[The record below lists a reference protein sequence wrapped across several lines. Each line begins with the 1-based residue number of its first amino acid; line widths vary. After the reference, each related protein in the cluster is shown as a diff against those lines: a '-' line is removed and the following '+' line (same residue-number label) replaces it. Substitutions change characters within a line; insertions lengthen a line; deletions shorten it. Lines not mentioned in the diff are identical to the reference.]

1 MIEKRLFGLVS
12 AVVAAVMLLAIGG
25 LSAAE
30 LLRGPALSTLVPV
43 EDLAERVEYY
53 VEELEECVESLEEY
67 EDSIDKIERYSN
79 TLAVIALAVG
89 LHDQDS
95 SLRKAAP
102 VLVKAC
108 QELANAK
115 DFSGARSGVA
125 GIKAALTASGDPAT
139 LKWTKVA
146 DLHALMERVP
156 QINARVKSRMRKFER
171 GSSDLMGYT
180 ASLVAIGQGSM
191 ANADDTE
198 APEKVAEWYKYCRQM
213 RDAAGAL
220 NKAVHAKNEDA
231 AKTAMQALQ
240 QSCDDCHAVFHQ
252 DEQ

>member
-1 MIEKRLFGLVS
+1 MIEKRSFGLVG
-12 AVVAAVMLLAIGG
+12 AVVAIVLFLTIGEIQ
-25 LSAAE
+25 AAE

-43 EDLAERVEYY
+43 EDLVDRVEYY
-53 VEELEECVESLEEY
+53 VEELEECVEDLSEY
-67 EDSIDKIERYSN
+67 EDSVEKIERYSN
-79 TLAVIALAVG
+79 TLAVIALAAG

-102 VLVKAC
+102 VLVKAS

-115 DFSGARSGVA
+115 DYSEARAGVA
-125 GIKAALTASGDPAT
+125 GIKAALSASGNPAT

-156 QINARVKSRMRKFER
+156 QINVRVKSRMRKFER
-171 GSSDLMGYT
+171 GSSDLKGYS

-191 ANADDTE
+191 ANADETE
-198 APEKVAEWYKYCRQM
+198 APDKVAEWYKYCTQM

-220 NKAVHAKNEDA
+220 NKAAHAKNENA
-231 AKTAMQALQ
+231 AKLAMEALQ

-252 DEQ
+252 DDH

>member
-1 MIEKRLFGLVS
+1 MIVKRSFGLVG
-12 AVVAAVMLLAIGG
+12 AVVAIVLFLTIGEMQ
-25 LSAAE
+25 AAE
-30 LLRGPALSTLVPV
+30 LLRGPALSTLVPA
-43 EDLAERVEYY
+43 EDLVDRVEYY
-53 VEELEECVESLEEY
+53 VEELEECVENLEEY
-67 EDSIDKIERYSN
+67 EDSIEKIERYSN
-79 TLAVIALAVG
+79 TLAVIALAAG

-102 VLVKAC
+102 VVVKAC

-115 DFSGARSGVA
+115 DFSEARAAVA
-125 GIKAALTASGDPAT
+125 GIKAALSASGNPAT

-156 QINARVKSRMRKFER
+156 QINVRVKSRMRKFER
-171 GSSDLMGYT
+171 GSSDLKGYT

-191 ANADDTE
+191 ANADETE
-198 APEKVAEWYKYCRQM
+198 APEKVAEWYKYCAQM

-220 NKAVHAKNEDA
+220 NKAAHAKNEDA
-231 AKTAMQALQ
+231 AKLAMEALQ

-252 DEQ
+252 DDH